1 LISRNHAR
9 RIAFLLVMGS
19 AWAGSAEI
27 ARSSAKG
34 PGAAVAE
41 PKWIDVPFVRQPRDG
56 CGAASIAM
64 VMQYWEAQQKARPG
78 TRSDV
83 DASNVEAIERELHLP
98 HRQGIGAEQMETYLR
113 RHGFD
118 VYPLNGSWNDLEEQ
132 IGKGRPV
139 IAALKPSGQSELHY
153 IVIDGVDGAHG
164 LVTVNDPAERKL
176 LTRER
181 AGFEREWGATHNW
194 MLLALPARAAH

>member
-1 LISRNHAR
+1 
-9 RIAFLLVMGS
+9 MGS
-19 AWAGSAEI
+19 AWA
-27 ARSSAKG
+27 
-34 PGAAVAE
+34 AAVAE

-64 VMQYWEAQQKARPG
+64 VMQYWEAQQKAQPG
-78 TRSDV
+78 AESDV
-83 DASNVEAIERELHLP
+83 DAIERELRIP
-98 HRQGIGAEQMETYLR
+98 RQQGIGAGIGAEQMEMYLR
-113 RHGFD
+113 RHGFN

-153 IVIDGVDGAHG
+153 IVIDGIDGAHG
-164 LVTVNDPAERKL
+164 LVTMNDPAERKL

-194 MLLALPARAAH
+194 MLLALPARAAR

>member
-1 LISRNHAR
+1 
-9 RIAFLLVMGS
+9 MGR

-27 ARSSAKG
+27 AGNSAAG
-34 PGAAVAE
+34 PGASVAE
-41 PKWIDVPFVRQPRDG
+41 AKWIDVPFVRQPRDG

-64 VMQYWEAQQKARPG
+64 VMQYWEAQQRAQAG
-78 TRSDV
+78 ARSDV
-83 DASNVEAIERELHLP
+83 DAIERELHLS
-98 HRQGIGAEQMETYLR
+98 RQQGIGAEQMEMYLR

-153 IVIDGVDGAHG
+153 IVIDGIDGAHG

-181 AGFEREWGATHNW
+181 AGFEREWSATHNW
-194 MLLALPARAAH
+194 MLLALPAKAAR

>member
-1 LISRNHAR
+1 
-9 RIAFLLVMGS
+9 MGS
-19 AWAGSAEI
+19 
-27 ARSSAKG
+27 
-34 PGAAVAE
+34 GAAVAA
-41 PKWIDVPFVRQPRDG
+41 PLWIDVPFVRQPKDG

-64 VMQYWEAQQKARPG
+64 VMQYWETQQKAAPEG
-78 TRSDV
+78 HSDV
-83 DASNVEAIERELHLP
+83 DVGGIERELHP
-98 HRQGIGAEQMETYLR
+98 RHQRGVGAEQMEMYLR

-153 IVIDGVDGAHG
+153 IVIDGIDGAHG
-164 LVTVNDPAERKL
+164 LVTMNDPAERKL

-181 AGFEREWGATHNW
+181 AGFEREWSAAQNW
-194 MLLALPARAAH
+194 MLLALPARAAR